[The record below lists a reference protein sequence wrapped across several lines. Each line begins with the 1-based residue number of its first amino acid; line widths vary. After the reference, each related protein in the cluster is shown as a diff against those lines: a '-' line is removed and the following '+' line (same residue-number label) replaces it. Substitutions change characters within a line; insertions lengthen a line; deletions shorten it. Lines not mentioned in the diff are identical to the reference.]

1 MKKAIFLFT
10 IMSICFI
17 LSGCLYPEDDQAK
30 RLPNEVEVEAVQKA
44 VDNYYQD
51 NDGILPI
58 KNKDDETDM
67 FMKYLVDFK
76 RIVPQYL
83 SEIPKNAYE
92 NGGVFQYVIMNPETN
107 PTVKIFDLR
116 IAEKIREVNYRLVSK
131 EYPPFKEV
139 IGKNAFSLD
148 YKKLGFEEDPMIES
162 PYTGKNLPLIMSG
175 EGELYVDYTNDLY
188 QLWETGKLSK
198 VKPGEDI
205 RIMLAEQSIFVPAY
219 SLPYTIDE
227 QGKPVFMEKKE

>member
-1 MKKAIFLFT
+1 
-10 IMSICFI
+10 MSICFI

-227 QGKPVFMEKKE
+227 QGKPVFMGKKE

>member
-1 MKKAIFLFT
+1 MKKAIFLIT
-10 IMSICFI
+10 ILSICFI

-175 EGELYVDYTNDLY
+175 EGELYIDYTNDLY

>member
-51 NDGILPI
+51 IDGILPI

>member
-1 MKKAIFLFT
+1 MKKAIFLIT
-10 IMSICFI
+10 ILSICFI

>member
-51 NDGILPI
+51 TDGILPI

-175 EGELYVDYTNDLY
+175 EGEIYVDYTNDLY

>member
-1 MKKAIFLFT
+1 
-10 IMSICFI
+10 MSICFI

-92 NGGVFQYVIMNPETN
+92 NGGVFQYVIMNPEMN

>member
-1 MKKAIFLFT
+1 MKKAIFLIT

>member
-51 NDGILPI
+51 TDGILPI

>member
-1 MKKAIFLFT
+1 
-10 IMSICFI
+10 MSICFI

-92 NGGVFQYVIMNPETN
+92 NGGVFQYVIMNPETY

>member
-1 MKKAIFLFT
+1 VKKAIFLIT
-10 IMSICFI
+10 ILSICFI

>member
-175 EGELYVDYTNDLY
+175 EGEIYVDYTNDLY

>member
-1 MKKAIFLFT
+1 VKKAIFLFT